1 MGPLERL
8 SPARWAATAGSG
20 PRASAWDQG
29 EDAPLR
35 QAVAWLCPLWGSR
48 PHFCF
53 HPDTDGSGGRM
64 GLHPFSEPSLETTR
78 ELALPS
84 MEQEWPALMTGNSV
98 PIPDSNESVGQPSTT
113 ALALASP
120 LKQAGALQGLK
131 LGGRGQME
139 WLPSCSSAHKYTC
152 PNTHMYVHIYM
163 HYRNTTQGT

>member
-1 MGPLERL
+1 M
-8 SPARWAATAGSG
+8 A
-20 PRASAWDQG
+20 
-29 EDAPLR
+29 
-35 QAVAWLCPLWGSR
+35 
-48 PHFCF
+48 
-53 HPDTDGSGGRM
+53 
-64 GLHPFSEPSLETTR
+64 LHPFSEPSLETTR

-163 HYRNTTQGT
+163 HYRDTTQGT